1 MTNAINNLTQKVQES
16 LGLITTSVDNVVEQ
30 SVETQKNNQ
39 SAILALST
47 ATISLQLKQI
57 ENDFKQLDEA
67 KKRDQWLET
76 YIQWAIKV
84 INDSRKEII
93 FDSKMRSRFALE
105 QQLRLSSLIKL
116 AATTINCQKSTLE
129 NLLD

>member
-1 MTNAINNLTQKVQES
+1 MTNTINNLTQKVQES
-16 LGLITTSVDNVVEQ
+16 LGLIAASVDDVVEQ
-30 SVETQKNNQ
+30 STETQRNNQ

-47 ATISLQLKQI
+47 ATIALQLKQV
-57 ENDFKQLDEA
+57 ENDFKQPDEV

-84 INDSRKEII
+84 INDCHKKII
-93 FDSKMRSRFALE
+93 SESDVRSRFALE
-105 QQLRLSSLIKL
+105 QELRLSSLIKL
-116 AATTINCQKSTLE
+116 AATTIDCQKSTLE